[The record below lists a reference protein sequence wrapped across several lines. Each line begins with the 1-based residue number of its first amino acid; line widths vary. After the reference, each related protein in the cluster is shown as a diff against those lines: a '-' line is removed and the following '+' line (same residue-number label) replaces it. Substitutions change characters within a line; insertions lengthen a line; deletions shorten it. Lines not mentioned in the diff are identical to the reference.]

1 MSLPRYFHFFG
12 KFIFQVTVNN
22 TNDGRTSKHSE
33 YDYAKKWQTFQW
45 KCQIAADNTKK
56 CQARNLSSNTRYW
69 APMIIL
75 NLFSKRLENSSS
87 LVRFSNFSEDF
98 RQINC
103 GVPYRIDRPTMVKW
117 NSRHMTS
124 VAEETGHYL
133 LRSDFFTNNFRWI
146 WLVFEDPYGGLLFS
160 FGLIRIDAWFDT
172 CDELINVFCRT
183 AIVFFPHFY
192 APIDNSH
199 F

>member
-1 MSLPRYFHFFG
+1 MTKRFLLDVRQNREVIG
-12 KFIFQVTVNN
+12 CQVRAVRRMAHQLKHWASQKGAGLSRCVRAGIVMVNN
-22 TNDGRTSKHSE
+22 D
-33 YDYAKKWQTFQW
+33 
-45 KCQIAADNTKK
+45 
-56 CQARNLSSNTRYW
+56 
-69 APMIIL
+69 
-75 NLFSKRLENSSS
+75 SSS

-146 WLVFEDPYGGLLFS
+146 WLVFERSNSSFWLRKSLTTHVFLMCGHKETSLGAKSGLYG
-160 FGLIRIDAWFDT
+160 R
-172 CDELINVFCRT
+172 
-183 AIVFFPHFY
+183 
-192 APIDNSH
+192 
-199 F
+199 